1 VAQKVFSKVKKVLPL
16 IGPVIFFYLLYS
28 LDLQAVYT
36 ALLSVHPV
44 FILAA
49 LSLTLPRVLIRTL
62 AWHLIQKEQRIN
74 ISFFRSMKIFL
85 IGYFYGSITP
95 GYLGQLMRIPYLKE
109 ETNEP
114 YGKLFVNSTI
124 ETIVHTFSM
133 FGMILLGAT
142 LVMQSIPEL
151 FNFSL
156 MWLLFLVL
164 ILLYFLKKERGERFF
179 HALISHLLPKSF
191 RSNAADFVDT
201 FYNEFPRIRKLILPF
216 LLGVLTWIIIF
227 SQEYII
233 VLAMGIPIPYPYF
246 LLLFPVANAA
256 GFLPVTFGGLGLRE
270 FTSIMLFS
278 TLFGIQN
285 EQIFVF
291 TILGFLITDIFTGFI
306 GFLLSLTEAR
316 HTTKVPLP

>member
-1 VAQKVFSKVKKVLPL
+1 MAQKVFSKVKKVLPL

-164 ILLYFLKKERGERFF
+164 ILLYFLKRERGERFF

>member
-164 ILLYFLKKERGERFF
+164 ILLYFLKRERGERFF